1 MSYAYVVTGTPYKMQ
16 DGAGMAIT
24 VATDPSTNYAVP
36 TALTPN
42 SNSNLTSSMT
52 YDATYSLTSVTGANG
67 STQGVAYDGL
77 QRLASASTPDGL
89 VTAYSY
95 TYGPNTQTATITT
108 TTTTQTSS
116 CPPATNCLLWNMSN
130 PPTTTTTTSTRWTR
144 NTLDGFGRTIKV
156 ETGHDSNVVV
166 STADTLYA
174 ACGCS
179 PLGKPYKTSY
189 PYGPGETEVWTTYT
203 FDGSGRQLTSTAPDG
218 SVTTT
223 SYLGNTVTATDPA
236 GIWKKNTM
244 DAFGNAVAVSEP
256 DPATGSASTG
266 PVTNYTYNGANQI
279 TGVSMTRGGVTQTR
293 SFVWNGSDLVSET
306 TPEAGTVS
314 YTYDGNHHVTQ
325 RIDALNQKTAYTYDA
340 YERLTMVQHYTW
352 GFSPQCTSN
361 CVNQWNEQASQD
373 VSYYYDYPVSSD
385 YTQNNTWGRLTGVL
399 FTAQAAQNQPAFAYE
414 YSYNQAGRV
423 TGNRMLVKEA
433 PGSPGLDL
441 QAQYAWDTQGRMTS
455 MTYPSGAAMT
465 YGFDAMGRPITMT
478 QIVGSQTL
486 QAGGATYGS
495 AGQVLSFGG
504 AASTGTIAWNGTLT
518 PSFASV
524 GETLTYNSMLQLI
537 HLTGTIASAPSEVV
551 TTPVDIQ
558 YVYNAGHNNG
568 RVAQTIDNVLGETVN
583 YTYDYLHRLTGAV
596 ATSGSWGESYTFDG
610 FGNLTGK
617 TPVAGSAPAFTG
629 SAGWNAQNGN
639 LAGQWDIEKRPMTQ
653 GSTFYVYDPWGRRI
667 WKQYNGTSGEAYFY
681 GVTGQKLE
689 TYNCTVGSNGVSG
702 TLEGINTY
710 FVGRMISEKGVVVAT
725 DRLGS
730 VRGDNNGVAMSY
742 FPWGEERGA
751 GTADNRTKFAGYF
764 RDMPGQDYANAR
776 YYTAV
781 SGSFWS
787 PDPIAMGDSAIPN
800 GWNRYAYAGADPV
813 NNSDPTGMLV
823 AWTDEGNCGPGWM
836 WDASLSGPCCD
847 PTSNGYLGSAPD
859 PGCYAG
865 GGDDSG
871 SVNDDEPDPFV
882 CPAQYQAWIDAHGA
896 DSASVATSLG
906 INEGEILGLSSVE
919 SAWGAGRFAQ
929 EGNDFFNLEK
939 TKTKRN
945 RNPSLL
951 PFSNG
956 WLPAKGNPNQLVA
969 TYANFLDSAKSFAA
983 VDGKYIRGV
992 TDPTKFAQS
1001 LQDLAKFGQGA
1012 NGPVPYFVST
1022 VAHRINV
1029 FNECLGN

>member
-1 MSYAYVVTGTPYKMQ
+1 MTQQQVYDYGSSAVSRTYNLTYLTDSNYTSRYIRNRMTYATVTANRVTSQLAAVAYDTTVLGPLQSGVNYYYPVLGPMLGLPDNTPMHDTAYDTNFTYRGNPSSTWSMSGAMSYAYVVTGTPYKMQ

-77 QRLASASTPDGL
+77 QRLASTSTPDGL

-266 PVTNYTYNGANQI
+266 PVTSYTYNGANQI
-279 TGVSMTRGGVTQTR
+279 IGVSMTRGGVTQTR
-293 SFVWNGSDLVSET
+293 AFVWNGSDLVSET

-478 QIVGSQTL
+478 QIVGSQTCRR
-486 QAGGATYGS
+486 
-495 AGQVLSFGG
+495 
-504 AASTGTIAWNGTLT
+504 ASRPTGRRDRCCRLEGRRRRGRSAWNGTLT

-551 TTPVDIQ
+551 PRRWTFNMFIMRGITMGVW
-558 YVYNAGHNNG
+558 
-568 RVAQTIDNVLGETVN
+568 RR
-583 YTYDYLHRLTGAV
+583 RLTMCWA
-596 ATSGSWGESYTFDG
+596 
-610 FGNLTGK
+610 
-617 TPVAGSAPAFTG
+617 
-629 SAGWNAQNGN
+629 
-639 LAGQWDIEKRPMTQ
+639 
-653 GSTFYVYDPWGRRI
+653 RR
-667 WKQYNGTSGEAYFY
+667 
-681 GVTGQKLE
+681 
-689 TYNCTVGSNGVSG
+689 
-702 TLEGINTY
+702 
-710 FVGRMISEKGVVVAT
+710 
-725 DRLGS
+725 
-730 VRGDNNGVAMSY
+730 
-742 FPWGEERGA
+742 
-751 GTADNRTKFAGYF
+751 
-764 RDMPGQDYANAR
+764 
-776 YYTAV
+776 
-781 SGSFWS
+781 
-787 PDPIAMGDSAIPN
+787 
-800 GWNRYAYAGADPV
+800 
-813 NNSDPTGMLV
+813 
-823 AWTDEGNCGPGWM
+823 
-836 WDASLSGPCCD
+836 
-847 PTSNGYLGSAPD
+847 
-859 PGCYAG
+859 
-865 GGDDSG
+865 
-871 SVNDDEPDPFV
+871 
-882 CPAQYQAWIDAHGA
+882 
-896 DSASVATSLG
+896 
-906 INEGEILGLSSVE
+906 
-919 SAWGAGRFAQ
+919 
-929 EGNDFFNLEK
+929 
-939 TKTKRN
+939 
-945 RNPSLL
+945 
-951 PFSNG
+951 
-956 WLPAKGNPNQLVA
+956 
-969 TYANFLDSAKSFAA
+969 
-983 VDGKYIRGV
+983 
-992 TDPTKFAQS
+992 
-1001 LQDLAKFGQGA
+1001 
-1012 NGPVPYFVST
+1012 
-1022 VAHRINV
+1022 
-1029 FNECLGN
+1029 